1 VPEAGAS
8 PSQTSGPLWGFALLF
23 DGSENGVNPASPG
36 AIELR
41 GRVLDGDGRP
51 VGWPDALIEIWHGD
65 QLARTR
71 TDAEGLYRAVVAKPE
86 PQTAPDGTPLAPH
99 LNVSLFARGLLKQ
112 LVTRIYFPD
121 ETAANAADPALG
133 HVPPESRATL
143 IARPDGDGLRFDLIL
158 QGEGETA
165 FFQF

>member
-1 VPEAGAS
+1 MAPVAPS

-23 DGSENGVNPASPG
+23 QGSEQAVDPDAPG

-41 GRVLDGDGRP
+41 GRVIQGDGRP
-51 VGWPDALIEIWHGD
+51 LAWPDALIEIWQGE

-71 TDAEGLYRAVVAKPE
+71 TDGEGRFAAVVAKPS
-86 PQTAPDGTPLAPH
+86 AGVLPDGRALAPC
-99 LNVSLFARGLLKQ
+99 LNLAVFSRGLLKQ

-121 ETAANAADPALG
+121 EEDANAADPVLELVPRARRDAL
-133 HVPPESRATL
+133 V
-143 IARPDGDGLRFDLIL
+143 ARPEGDALRFDIVL
-158 QGEGETA
+158 QGDGETP

>member
-1 VPEAGAS
+1 MAEAAPS

-23 DGSENGVNPASPG
+23 DGSEHAVDPSSRA

-41 GRVLDGDGRP
+41 GRVLDGDGQP
-51 VGWPDALIEIWHGD
+51 VGWPDALIEIWQGE

-71 TDAEGLYRAVVAKPE
+71 TDAEGWYRAVVAKPE
-86 PQTAPDGTPLAPH
+86 PGMAPDGRATAPF

-121 ETAANAADPALG
+121 ERAANEADPVLG
-133 HVPPESRATL
+133 LVPAESRPTL
-143 IARPDGDGLRFDLIL
+143 VAQVDGDGLRFDVVL
-158 QGEGETA
+158 QGDGETA
-165 FFQF
+165 FFSF